1 MVLAKEWTRRLA
13 DVLGCTALLLMTL
26 LVFVSVIARYV
37 FNLPLVFSDEIAGYL
52 LLGIVM
58 FGLLPTAT
66 AGGHIR
72 VQLLTGMLKGKG
84 LRVFQLVDRVLTSL
98 YVVLLFAVTALFAW
112 DAYQRGARAPT
123 VLETP
128 LFWPAVVMPLGILL
142 LVVGVALGWRD
153 QEENE
158 ELDELKGAL

>member
-1 MVLAKEWTRRLA
+1 MTLARKWVCRVA
-13 DVLGCTALLLMTL
+13 DVISCTALLLMTL

-37 FNLPLVFSDEIAGYL
+37 FNLPLVFSSEIAGYL

-72 VQLLTGMLKGKG
+72 VQILSGRLKGRGLKG
-84 LRVFQLVDRVLTSL
+84 FQVVDRVLASL
-98 YVVLLFAVTALFAW
+98 YVILLFAVTALFTL

-128 LFWPAVVMPLGILL
+128 LFWPAIVMPLGILL
-142 LVVGVALGWRD
+142 LGIGVALGWRD
-153 QEENE
+153 EKEDEQA
-158 ELDELKGAL
+158 DELRGAL